1 MKRHSERRPH
11 AVHHKGCFI
20 EIAMNPI
27 KSANFDIQ
35 DICLRAK
42 GLEPGVVTLE
52 EVEFARSIL
61 RSRIGDIPG
70 AIIVVG
76 LCGETG
82 DAPLLEAYLHGDD
95 NNIYV
100 EYSLKALCRY
110 LRLTDRYRPLLREWM
125 QMKDDEGYRRMA
137 SIHLAKEYFSGF
149 EDHELGCYLID
160 ALCDLDDSCRS
171 SVRDVFVD
179 IFNMRSQLKDPFGLK
194 FDDWDEETTLILK
207 AAAQKFGHRNWKISH
222 RHAIN

>member
-1 MKRHSERRPH
+1 MKRHLSGDLTQRTKRL
-11 AVHHKGCFI
+11 FI
-20 EIAMNPI
+20 ESAMNPI

-61 RSRIGDIPG
+61 CSRTGDIPG
-70 AIIVVG
+70 AIIIVG
-76 LCGETG
+76 LCGDPG
-82 DAPLLEAYLHGDD
+82 DAQLLESYLHGDD

-110 LRLTDRYRPLLREWM
+110 LRLTDRYRPLLSEWM

-137 SIHLAKEYFSGF
+137 AIHLAKEYFSGF
-149 EDHELGCYLID
+149 EDRELGRYLID
-160 ALCDLDDSCRS
+160 VLCDLEDSCRS
-171 SVRDVFVD
+171 FVRDVFVD
-179 IFNMRSQLKDPFGLK
+179 ILNMRNQLKDPFGLK
-194 FDDWDEETTLILK
+194 FDEWDEETTLILK
-207 AAAQKFGHRNWKISH
+207 AAAQKFGHRSWKISQGQ
-222 RHAIN
+222 AIN